1 MWSGRTNIK
10 YLVDLEMLKALK
22 DPPVRHPRAT
32 AQAFAYLMGEKV
44 VMDLCIYYG
53 DKS

>member
-10 YLVDLEMLKALK
+10 YLVDLEMLKASK
-22 DPPVRHPRAT
+22 DPPVRHLRAI
-32 AQAFAYLMGEKV
+32 ARAVAYLMGEKV